1 MEDALLLWS
10 HVLSTLSVTMK
21 AMDLFHIAILLTLS
35 RLSSGED
42 FPFKD
47 PTLPWEER
55 LDDLVNRLTLEE
67 MVLQVQV
74 DGGLGL
80 GVGRYS

>member
-1 MEDALLLWS
+1 
-10 HVLSTLSVTMK
+10 MK

-35 RLSSGED
+35 GLSSGED

-80 GVGRYS
+80 GVARYS